1 MFVGNIFCCQKR
13 KIQQLASY
21 LFTMISNFIII
32 IIIIIITTGLVYIF
46 NNLSIN

>member
-21 LFTMISNFIII
+21 LFTMISNLII
-32 IIIIIITTGLVYIF
+32 IIIIIITTGLVNIF